1 MFTLL
6 RFAAISVAFALAAG
20 GCQPDGEAT
29 AATASLDQDHYQAI
43 HWFDGTVE
51 EAFAEAARSA
61 RPLFLYWGAVWC
73 PPCNLMKS
81 TLFQEPE
88 FIATTRDFVA
98 VYLDGDTERAQVWGE
113 KHDAVGYPSLLVFDA
128 GGSELTRLPST
139 LTPDSFTAA
148 LEDARSDLAPVA
160 ELAEVALG
168 GERPLGEAEFRRLAW
183 HDWYQDRRTLPAEQY
198 LTLFDQL
205 AKQAPVDDPALRRRV
220 QALRLSEA
228 IAAGETEL
236 GPESHAELLHVLEA
250 QEPDLDNLMMFNEKL
265 SGAFAALAPEPATQ
279 AELRQAFAGAF
290 ERILGQPGAS
300 KSAPIFALEMML
312 ELERVDDPQAP
323 PSPELLARIV
333 AAAKRAD
340 TAAETQQ
347 ERQSLIYYAY
357 SLLSNAGE
365 YDRARI
371 LLEKELSISEEPY
384 YFMQPLATL
393 SHRAGDIDGAVRW
406 MERYYRESY
415 GPATRLQHG
424 VNYARRLMLWTPD
437 DVDTILNA
445 SKDALAE
452 MHGQPDALANRNLRS
467 FGWLVDALEAWRDEH
482 HPALSLAALDSGIAT
497 ICAEH
502 AENESAAACL
512 AMQQRLNGPLA
523 AL

>member
-1 MFTLL
+1 MLTLL
-6 RFAAISVAFALAAG
+6 RLAAISVAFALAAG

-29 AATASLDQDHYQAI
+29 TATASPGPDEYQAI
-43 HWFDGTVE
+43 HWFGGTVE
-51 EAFAEAARSA
+51 QAFAEAERSA

-81 TLFQEPE
+81 TLFKQPE

-113 KHDAVGYPSLLVFDA
+113 KHDAVGYPSLLVFDS

-139 LTPDSFTAA
+139 LTPESFTSA

-160 ELAEVALG
+160 ELAQAALG
-168 GERPLGEAEFRRLAW
+168 GERPLGEAEFRRLAY
-183 HDWYQDRRTLPAEQY
+183 HDWYQDRRTLPTEQY
-198 LTLFDQL
+198 LALFNQL
-205 AKQAPVDDPALRRRV
+205 AKQAPVDDPALKRRV
-220 QALRLSEA
+220 HALKLSEA
-228 IAAGETEL
+228 IAAGGAEL
-236 GPESHAELLHVLEA
+236 GPESHAELLHVLGA
-250 QEPDLDNLMMFNEKL
+250 AAPDLDNLMMFNGKL
-265 SGAFAALAPEPATQ
+265 SGAFAALAPDPARRD
-279 AELRQAFAGAF
+279 ELRQAFAGAL
-290 ERILGQPGAS
+290 ERALERPGAS
-300 KSAPIFALEMML
+300 KSAPIFALEMLL

-323 PSPELLARIV
+323 PSPELLKRIV
-333 AAAKRAD
+333 AAAERAD
-340 TAAETQQ
+340 AAAETQQ

-357 SLLSNAGE
+357 SLLSDAGE

-371 LLEKELSISEEPY
+371 LLEKELTISEEPY
-384 YFMQPLATL
+384 YFMYPLATL
-393 SHRAGDIDGAVRW
+393 SHKAGDINAAVRW

-424 VNYARRLMLWTPD
+424 VNYARRLMLWTPG
-437 DVDTILNA
+437 DVDAILNA
-445 SKDALAE
+445 SEDALAE

-467 FGWLVDALEAWRDEH
+467 FGWLVDALEEWRDEH
-482 HPALSLAALDSGIAT
+482 HPTLSLAALDSGIAT

-512 AMQQRLNGPLA
+512 AMQHRLNSPLA